1 MRMNPLSSSS
11 LPRVTK
17 QMGARAAAAPPAAAP
32 TAPGVPKTLA
42 GPVAAPTP
50 VQRKKWWEG
59 MKLSLGWALAIML
72 VLAIVTAFVRAMS
85 GGRGLAWLFEVP
97 AAVQV
102 AGDYATVL
110 APLLA
115 VSVAIERLLETAFNW
130 YEQSVQTVADVLAAP
145 RTGLDWV
152 RKELQDAYDAAE
164 KVAGSI
170 GAAVA
175 NSQALEVLNAAEARL
190 AKAEQRLSG
199 WTKAPEY
206 VAFKRA
212 FSIAIGLFVGLEVA
226 VSGDLGMLHM
236 IGFPVPRFVDM
247 LVTGLV
253 IGSGPGPMHS
263 LIGIL
268 QGGKDSLQK
277 LAELTEVRTV
287 RESAKALDTR
297 T

>member
-1 MRMNPLSSSS
+1 MTPVSGSS
-11 LPRVTK
+11 LPNVAK
-17 QMGARAAAAPPAAAP
+17 QMGARAAAAAAAAP
-32 TAPGVPKTLA
+32 SAPGVPKTLA
-42 GPVAAPTP
+42 APTTAPTP
-50 VQRKKWWEG
+50 AARKKWWEG
-59 MKLSLGWALAIML
+59 LKLSLGWALAVML
-72 VLAIVTAFVRAMS
+72 ALTVATALVMALS
-85 GGRGLAWLFEVP
+85 GGHGLGWLFQIPE
-97 AAVQV
+97 AAKV

-130 YEQSVQTVADVLAAP
+130 YEQSVQTVADVLAGP

-152 RKELQDAYDAAE
+152 RKELQDAYDAAQA
-164 KVAGSI
+164 VAGSI
-170 GAAVA
+170 GATVA
-175 NSQALEVLNAAEARL
+175 SSQALEVLNAAEARL

-212 FSIAIGLFVGLEVA
+212 LSIGIGLFVGLEVA
-226 VSGDLGMLHM
+226 VSSDLGMLRL
-236 IGFPVPRFVDM
+236 IGFPMPRFIDM

-253 IGSGPGPMHS
+253 IGAGPGPMHS

-277 LAELTEVRTV
+277 LAELTDARAV
-287 RESAKALDTR
+287 RESAKELNPGT
-297 T
+297 

>member
-1 MRMNPLSSSS
+1 MSPLSSSS

-17 QMGARAAAAPPAAAP
+17 QMGARAAASAPSTAVPLAAGAPKTLAPPAA
-32 TAPGVPKTLA
+32 L
-42 GPVAAPTP
+42 AAP
-50 VQRKKWWEG
+50 VERKKWWEG
-59 MKLSLGWALAIML
+59 LKLSLGWALAIML
-72 VLAIVTAFVRAMS
+72 AITLVTALVRAMS
-85 GGRGLAWLFEVP
+85 AGHGLGWLFQIPE
-97 AAVQV
+97 AAKVV
-102 AGDYATVL
+102 GDYATVL

-130 YEQSVQTVADVLAAP
+130 YEQSVQTVADVLAGP

-152 RKELQDAYDAAE
+152 RKELQDAYDAAQA
-164 KVAGSI
+164 VAGSI
-170 GAAVA
+170 GATVA

-212 FSIAIGLFVGLEVA
+212 LSIGIGLFVGLEVA
-226 VSGDLGMLHM
+226 VSSDLGMLRL
-236 IGFPVPRFVDM
+236 IGFPMPRFMDM

-277 LAELTEVRTV
+277 LAELTDVRAV
-287 RESAKALDTR
+287 RESAKGLNAET
-297 T
+297 